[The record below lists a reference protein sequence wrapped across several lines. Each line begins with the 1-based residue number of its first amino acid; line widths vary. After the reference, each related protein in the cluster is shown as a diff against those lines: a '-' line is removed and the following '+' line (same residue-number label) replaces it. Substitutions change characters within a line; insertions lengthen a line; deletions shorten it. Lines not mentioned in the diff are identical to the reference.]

1 MIVTKQ
7 ENTITD
13 LDLLTPSQH
22 NSESVWASIS
32 LKENS
37 KLIVGSFYRP
47 PDKGIEPILNLE
59 TELSEITEKL
69 RNNSKYTVMLGGDF
83 NAANI
88 DWDTGIVGTQW
99 KEPARGGPCYEL
111 MSSTNAFQPFPPS
124 GDSTPEVERCP

>member
-1 MIVTKQ
+1 MYSS
-7 ENTITD
+7 TI
-13 LDLLTPSQH
+13 LIH
-22 NSESVWASIS
+22 
-32 LKENS
+32 S

-88 DWDTGIVGTQW
+88 DWDTGIV
-99 KEPARGGPCYEL
+99 
-111 MSSTNAFQPFPPS
+111 S
-124 GDSTPEVERCP
+124 DSTDSIFLGTSKLQKCK

>member
-7 ENTITD
+7 EYSITD
-13 LDLLTPSQH
+13 LDLLTSSQH
-22 NSESVWASIS
+22 NSESVWTVWASIS
-32 LKENS
+32 LKDHS

-83 NAANI
+83 NAANKHEMYSKFMVKSDKATTI
-88 DWDTGIVGTQW
+88 
-99 KEPARGGPCYEL
+99 KL
-111 MSSTNAFQPFPPS
+111 
-124 GDSTPEVERCP
+124 

>member
-1 MIVTKQ
+1 MGATFARVQSAVTKQ
-7 ENTITD
+7 EYTITD

-32 LKENS
+32 LKDHS

-59 TELSEITEKL
+59 TELSEITETL

-83 NAANI
+83 NEQLI
-88 DWDTGIVGTQW
+88 LTGILGLFLIQLITD
-99 KEPARGGPCYEL
+99 L
-111 MSSTNAFQPFPPS
+111 
-124 GDSTPEVERCP
+124 

>member
-1 MIVTKQ
+1 MLKESPCRQ
-7 ENTITD
+7 
-13 LDLLTPSQH
+13 LGL
-22 NSESVWASIS
+22 NSEPLGYNDFESATLSTAPARHTTMYSSTI
-32 LKENS
+32 LIHS

-88 DWDTGIVGTQW
+88 DWDTGIV
-99 KEPARGGPCYEL
+99 P
-111 MSSTNAFQPFPPS
+111 
-124 GDSTPEVERCP
+124 DSTDSIFLGTSKLQKCK